1 MGPGAA
7 IDPLVPQNWIFIPA
21 DCIESLLI
29 PPMQISGKALDHTPA
44 VLEPLALRLG
54 G

>member
-1 MGPGAA
+1 LGPGAA

-21 DCIESLLI
+21 DCIGPPLI
-29 PPMQISGKALDHTPA
+29 PPMQISGTALDHTPA
-44 VLEPLALRLG
+44 ALEQLPLRPG